1 MNEYVGAWVTGR
13 LKDKYPNMIKCMSFG
28 SCSNKRDE
36 YVKRER
42 KRIKEKGERTE
53 TKGDRE

>member
-1 MNEYVGAWVTGR
+1 MGAWVTGR
-13 LKDKYPNMIKCMSFG
+13 LKDKYPNMIKCMCFG

-42 KRIKEKGERTE
+42 KRIKEKEKRTE